1 MSQDTRNLTLRTLDV
16 LEALCGY
23 AATGATNGELAKA
36 ANTTAPNITRAMA
49 LLIAKGWARKSEDT
63 GRFYPTAQFTRLTFR
78 VAADFDRA
86 QAQLEDRRRSM
97 SLADGRVLNEIF
109 G

>member
-1 MSQDTRNLTLRTLDV
+1 MSATRSLPLRTLDV

-23 AATGATNGELAKA
+23 AAVGASNAQLAQA
-36 ANTTAPNITRAMA
+36 AHTTPADISRITQ
-49 LLIAKGWARKSEDT
+49 LLIEKGWARKSDDT
-63 GRFYPTAQFTRLTFR
+63 SRFYPTAQFTRLTFR
-78 VAADFDRA
+78 VAVDFDRA

-97 SLADGRVLNEIF
+97 SLSEGHVLNEIF

>member
-1 MSQDTRNLTLRTLDV
+1 MSDSRNLPLRTLDV

-23 AATGATNGELAKA
+23 AATGATNADLAHA
-36 ANTTAPNITRAMA
+36 AHTTPADISRITK
-49 LLIAKGWARKSEDT
+49 LLIGKGWARKSEDT

-78 VAADFDRA
+78 VAADFDRV

-97 SLADGRVLNEIF
+97 SHSDGRALHEIF

>member
-1 MSQDTRNLTLRTLDV
+1 MSGVRNLTLRTLDV
-16 LEALCGY
+16 LEALTGY
-23 AATGATNGELAKA
+23 AASGATNAELAHA
-36 ANTTAPNITRAMA
+36 ARTSPADISRITQ
-49 LLIAKGWARKSEDT
+49 LLISKGWARKSEDT

-78 VAADFDRA
+78 VAADFDRV

-97 SLADGRVLNEIF
+97 SHSDGRALHEIF